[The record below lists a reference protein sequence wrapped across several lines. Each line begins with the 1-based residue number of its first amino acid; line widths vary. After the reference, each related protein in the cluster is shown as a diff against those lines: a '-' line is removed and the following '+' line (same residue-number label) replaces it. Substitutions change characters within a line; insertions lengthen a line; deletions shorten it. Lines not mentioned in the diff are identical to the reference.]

1 MSKGERAS
9 ASGKVTAT
17 SPEMREAI
25 LSAMARKALQG
36 NVTAAKIVLDETAS
50 EALPID
56 EINEQ
61 ILSLAE
67 LINHPLPDRTMEDV
81 LGEAEEASTSENYH

>member
-1 MSKGERAS
+1 MSKGKRAS
-9 ASGKVTAT
+9 ASGKVSAH

-36 NVTAAKIVLDETAS
+36 NVTAAKIVLDETS
-50 EALPID
+50 DTLPID
-56 EINEQ
+56 EINAQ

-67 LINHPLPDRTMEDV
+67 LINHPLPNRTMADV
-81 LGEAEEASTSENYH
+81 LGEAEEAPTSENYH